1 MLFNRKVKLC
11 KIGFSTGKSENSGFS
26 ENFGAG
32 DLKAG
37 RCRQL
42 SSAHE
47 VCEYSRSMSFLT
59 LSQGNLQMKINACF
73 SHSNWAIFTQF
84 CM

>member
-32 DLKAG
+32 DLKVG
-37 RCRQL
+37 RRRQQIQFMKYL
-42 SSAHE
+42 NIQGQCH
-47 VCEYSRSMSFLT
+47 FLT
-59 LSQGNLQMKINACF
+59 LSQGNLHMKIDACF
-73 SHSNWAIFTQF
+73 SQSNWAILNQF